1 MYWNQYLMSTEITE
15 LEDGLDYTHLSP
27 SICVALAAGLVNPAD
42 VPKKYGMTEAQWDKL
57 KQSKFFVGM
66 LKDAGEKFSGEV
78 GASRRITLKSEML
91 LEDALPVLDE
101 IVHNPEGSTQ
111 SKIDSIKQMS
121 VLAGRTQRAAEG
133 GAAGAG
139 FNVAIHINTG
149 DDVKS
154 APVVIEAADT
164 SS

>member
-15 LEDGLDYTHLSP
+15 QDDQLDYTHLSP
-27 SICVALAAGLVNPAD
+27 TICVELAAGLVEAKD
-42 VPKKYGMTEAQWDKL
+42 VPLKYNLTPVQWDRLRK
-57 KQSKFFVGM
+57 SKFFLQM
-66 LKDAGEKFSGEV
+66 LKDAGEKFTGDL

-91 LEDALPVLDE
+91 LEEALPVLDG
-101 IVHNPEGSTQ
+101 IIHNAEGSTQ
-111 SKIDSIKQMS
+111 SKIDSVKQLA

-154 APVVIEAADT
+154 APVVIEAGD
-164 SS
+164 

>member
-1 MYWNQYLMSTEITE
+1 MYWNQYPMSTEITE
-15 LEDGLDYTHLSP
+15 QDDQLDYTHLSP
-27 SICVALAAGLVNPAD
+27 TICVELAAGLVEAKD
-42 VPKKYGMTEAQWDKL
+42 VPLKYNLTPVQWDRLRK
-57 KQSKFFVGM
+57 SKFFLQM
-66 LKDAGEKFSGEV
+66 LKDAGEKFTGDL

-91 LEDALPVLDE
+91 LEEALPVLDG
-101 IVHNPEGSTQ
+101 IIHNAEGSTQ
-111 SKIDSIKQMS
+111 SKIDSVKQLA

-154 APVVIEAADT
+154 APVVIEAGD
-164 SS
+164 

>member
-1 MYWNQYLMSTEITE
+1 MSTEIIE
-15 LEDGLDYTHLSP
+15 ADDGLDYTHLSP
-27 SICVALAAGLVNPAD
+27 NICVALAAGLVAPAD
-42 VPKKYGMTEAQWDKL
+42 VPEKYGMTDSQWERL
-57 KQSKFFVGM
+57 KKSKFFVGM
-66 LKDAGEKFSGEV
+66 LKDAGEKFAGEV

-101 IVHNPEGSTQ
+101 MVHNAEGSSQ
-111 SKIDSIKQMS
+111 SKLDSIKQLG

-149 DDVKS
+149 DRE
-154 APVVIEAADT
+154 AEPPTVIIPAED
-164 SS
+164 

>member
-1 MYWNQYLMSTEITE
+1 MSTEITE
-15 LEDGLDYTHLSP
+15 VDDSLDYTHLSP
-27 SICVALAAGLVNPAD
+27 TICVELAAGLVTAGD
-42 VPKKYGMTEAQWDKL
+42 VPQKYNLTPEQWERL
-57 KQSKFFVGM
+57 KASKFFRQM
-66 LKDAGEKFSGEV
+66 LKDAGEKFTGDL

-91 LEDALPVLDE
+91 LEEALPVLDD
-101 IVHNPEGSTQ
+101 IIHNKEGSTQ
-111 SKIDSIKQMS
+111 SKIDSVKQLA

-154 APVVIEAADT
+154 APVVIEAGD
-164 SS
+164 